1 MYSSVISRN
10 AGIDHMT
17 FNKVISGC
25 DLIIHNLVFNYSYVI
40 FIWDHL
46 DIISVICVTD
56 LLS

>member
-17 FNKVISGC
+17 INKVISGF
-25 DLIIHNLVFNYSYVI
+25 DLISHNLVFNFSYVI
-40 FIWDHL
+40 FIWDHF